1 MSKHTPGP
9 WETFKEHN
17 VRDVHDHRGVATCGG
32 YSQNWNEDIVYQE
45 NIANARLI
53 AAAPELLEAA
63 KDVVETFPDIKLRK
77 NSIDAR
83 RRLEKAIKKAEGSN
97 GK

>member
-63 KDVVETFPDIKLRK
+63 KKMVAIECNVFGVDLSPLDELK
-77 NSIDAR
+77 
-83 RRLEKAIKKAEGSN
+83 EAIKKAEGPN
-97 GK
+97 GA